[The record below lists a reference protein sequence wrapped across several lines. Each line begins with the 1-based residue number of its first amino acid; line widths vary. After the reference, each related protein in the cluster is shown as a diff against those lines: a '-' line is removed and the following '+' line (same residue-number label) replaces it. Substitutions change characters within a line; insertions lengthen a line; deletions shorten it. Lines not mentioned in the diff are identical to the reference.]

1 MAALDGGMGK
11 MNKRI
16 IILTLSFLMAVL
28 FTSCSEE
35 RVSTA
40 FEKLLDG
47 AINVL
52 EFLNSDDETEKNKC

>member
-1 MAALDGGMGK
+1 

-35 RVSTA
+35 EVSTT
-40 FEKLLDG
+40 FEKLLNGTIRDC
-47 AINVL
+47 
-52 EFLNSDDETEKNKC
+52 SH